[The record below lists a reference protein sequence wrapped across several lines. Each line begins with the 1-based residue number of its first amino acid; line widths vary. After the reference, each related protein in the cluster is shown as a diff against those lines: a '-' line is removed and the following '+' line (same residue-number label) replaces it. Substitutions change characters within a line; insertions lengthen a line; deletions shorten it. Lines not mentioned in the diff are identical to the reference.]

1 MSAGI
6 GVIIRIHRYTDRRW
20 SSNSYLVLRRRRE
33 NHWAKPDL
41 YINRFCR
48 KKTLRFGEDCFMTSS
63 WNLFFFSNQRSF
75 TFLLRWTIIIINF
88 PQLQEITLMIR
99 EDKTKKNLR
108 DSYVDEIRRQTPWW
122 GGVCFFMTSF
132 HSGSIFNKSP
142 ISGRTI

>member
-1 MSAGI
+1 M
-6 GVIIRIHRYTDRRW
+6 
-20 SSNSYLVLRRRRE
+20 LRRRRE

-99 EDKTKKNLR
+99 EDKTKKFERLLCWWDKEADPMMRRCVFFYDIIPQWFNFQQKPNFREDNLVEIW
-108 DSYVDEIRRQTPWW
+108 SYGNHIRILSHCYLFVQ
-122 GGVCFFMTSF
+122 
-132 HSGSIFNKSP
+132 P
-142 ISGRTI
+142 I